1 MSKDDSDS
9 VKHSVH
15 SDEEEKQEKKKD
27 KIEKPLKVK
36 IPKNKHSFTVIGKQA
51 FKVKS
56 NLE

>member
-36 IPKNKHSFTVIGKQA
+36 IPKNKHSFTVIGKLA

>member
-1 MSKDDSDS
+1 M
-9 VKHSVH
+9 HSN
-15 SDEEEKQEKKKD
+15 EEEKQEKKKD

-36 IPKNKHSFTVIGKQA
+36 IPKNKHSFTVIGKLA